1 MCTAIT
7 YKTNDFYFGRT
18 LDYEF
23 SFGEEIKITP
33 RAYIFNFSNGKTL
46 KNHYAIIGMA
56 HTESDYPL
64 YYDAV
69 NEKGLCMAALN
80 FVGNAYYN
88 DFFGGKDNIAHFEF
102 IPYILATCQSVK
114 EARLKLT
121 NINITNTK
129 FSENLPLAQL
139 HWIIAD
145 KNEAI
150 TVEAVK
156 DGIKV
161 YDNPIGVLT
170 NNPPFCEQ
178 MFNLNNYMNLSAIPP
193 KNLLLRDIKLKEYS
207 RGLGAIGL
215 PGDWSSQSRF
225 VRAAFVK
232 ENSVSSKSE
241 TESVGQFFHILG
253 SVTQIKGCCEVEN
266 GKYEITIY
274 SSCCNADKG
283 IYYYKTYQNHQ
294 IAAIDMKKEKLD
306 SNKLIHYPLITENQI
321 KFLN

>member
-7 YKTNDFYFGRT
+7 YKTNDFYFGRS

-23 SFGEEIKITP
+23 SFGEEITVTP
-33 RAYIFNFSNGKTL
+33 RNFILNLRNGVTL

-56 HTESDYPL
+56 HIKAECPL

-80 FVGNAYYN
+80 FVGNAHYN
-88 DFFGGKDNIAHFEF
+88 DILENKDNIAHFEF
-102 IPYILATCQSVK
+102 IPYILSTCQSVS
-114 EARLKLT
+114 EAKIKLK
-121 NINITNTK
+121 NINITNIQ
-129 FSENLPLAQL
+129 FSENLQIAQL

-150 TVEAVK
+150 TVEAVR

-161 YDNPIGVLT
+161 YDNPVGVLT
-170 NNPPFCEQ
+170 NNPSFCEQ
-178 MFNLNNYMNLSAIPP
+178 MFNLNNYMNLSSKSPENRFST
-193 KNLLLRDIKLKEYS
+193 KLELKEYS
-207 RGLGAIGL
+207 RGMGAIGL

-225 VRAAFVK
+225 VRATFVK
-232 ENSVSSKSE
+232 ENSVSGKSE

-253 SVTQIKGCCEVEN
+253 SVTQIKGCCEVEDN
-266 GKYEITIY
+266 KYEITIY

-294 IAAIDMKKEKLD
+294 ITAISMYKENLD
-306 SNKLIHYPLITENQI
+306 CSRLIHYPLIEKNQI
-321 KFLN
+321 NFLN